1 MHKGIK
7 INAYILKVRGDFM
20 FMTVKEVAQLL
31 RISERH
37 TYKLLQKNVI
47 PHTKIGRKILVNK
60 ERLLETLEKKEVK

>member
-7 INAYILKVRGDFM
+7 MNAYILKVRGDFM

-37 TYKLLQKNVI
+37 TYKLLQKTLY
-47 PHTKIGRKILVNK
+47 HILK
-60 ERLLETLEKKEVK
+60 LAERY